1 MTPLPAEPLDAI
13 IVGAGFSGLYMLH
26 RLRTAGLK
34 ARVFEA
40 GDGVGGTWFWNRYP
54 GARCDIESLEYSY
67 SFSEELTREWRWSER
82 YASQP
87 EILRYLNHVAD
98 RFDLRRDI
106 ELNTR
111 VTSMVF
117 DEGTNLW
124 TVRTD
129 RHEPARARFCIMA
142 TGCLSVPKAPE
153 YPGLETFCGNCYQ
166 TARWPQDGVDF
177 TGQNVGVIG
186 TGSSGIQSI
195 PIIARQAAHLYVFQR
210 TPSFSVPA
218 RNAPLPAGTIE
229 DWDINGPAYC
239 EMARNSALG
248 INHLDPV
255 DRSSLASSD
264 EERRSAYEARWER
277 GGFSLLG
284 AFNDILLSR
293 EANETAAGFV
303 RSKIR
308 EIVHESAVAEKLAPR
323 QYPLGAKRM
332 CVDTDYY
339 ATFNR
344 ENVTLVDLRET
355 PIQAITASGIQT
367 SNREYHL
374 DSLVLATGFDAMTG
388 ALSRIEIRGRGGVSL
403 KEKWAAGPLT
413 YLGLAVAGFPNL
425 FTVTGPGSPSV
436 LSNMVLSIEQHVEW
450 IAGCLTAMKSRRLS
464 TIEATPEAELEW
476 VEHVNQVAAFTV
488 FPLAESWYVG
498 ANVPG
503 KPRVFMPYIGGVGAY
518 RQKCDAVAAN
528 NYAGFALS
536 AMRAAHRDL
545 VGVVEGQAISAGV
558 VGVGSPPDFEG
569 RLRN

>member
-1 MTPLPAEPLDAI
+1 MTLVPAEPLDAI

-26 RLRTAGLK
+26 RLRAAGLT

-40 GDGVGGTWFWNRYP
+40 GNGVGGTWYWNRYP

-67 SFSEELTREWRWSER
+67 SFSQELRREWRWSER

-87 EILRYLNHVAD
+87 EILRYLNYVAD
-98 RFDLRRDI
+98 RFDLRPNI

-111 VTSMVF
+111 VTSIVF
-117 DEGTNLW
+117 DEGPNLW
-124 TVRTD
+124 TVQTD
-129 RHEPARARFCIMA
+129 RHGPARARFCIMA
-142 TGCLSVPKAPE
+142 TGCLSVPKGPE
-153 YPGLETFCGNCYQ
+153 YPGVENFGGNCYQ
-166 TARWPQDGVDF
+166 TARWPHEGVDF

-195 PIIARQAAHLYVFQR
+195 PMIARQAAHLYVFQR

-218 RNAPLPAGTIE
+218 RNSPLLPDAIDAWE
-229 DWDINGPAYC
+229 ANGPAHR
-239 EMARNSALG
+239 EKARNSALG

-255 DRSSLASSD
+255 DRPSLGTSD
-264 EERRSAYEARWER
+264 AERRRAYEDRWER

-284 AFNDILLSR
+284 AFNDILIDR
-293 EANETAAGFV
+293 QANEIAADFV

-308 EIVHESAVAEKLAPR
+308 ETVHNAAVAEKLAPR
-323 QYPLGAKRM
+323 QYPIGAKRM

-344 ENVTLVDLRET
+344 ENVTLVDLQET
-355 PIQAITASGIQT
+355 PIQAITPSGIRT
-367 SNREYHL
+367 SNREYRL
-374 DSLVLATGFDAMTG
+374 DSLVFATGFDAMTG

-403 KEKWAAGPLT
+403 KEKWAGGPAT

-450 IAGCLTAMKSRRLS
+450 IADCLTAMKSRHVT
-464 TIEATPEAELEW
+464 TIEATPEAELAW
-476 VEHVNQVAAFTV
+476 VEHVNQVASYTIFL
-488 FPLAESWYVG
+488 LAESWYVG

-518 RQKCDAVAAN
+518 RQKCDEVAAN
-528 NYAGFALS
+528 NYAGFALT
-536 AMRAAHRDL
+536 AMRAATA
-545 VGVVEGQAISAGV
+545 V
-558 VGVGSPPDFEG
+558 
-569 RLRN
+569 